1 MFLHGNL
8 HLDITEECESVYKIN
23 LRDFEIFQIS
33 LKMWGGKK

>member
-8 HLDITEECESVYKIN
+8 HITEECKIVYKIN

>member
-1 MFLHGNL
+1 MEIYI
-8 HLDITEECESVYKIN
+8 DITEECKIVYKIN